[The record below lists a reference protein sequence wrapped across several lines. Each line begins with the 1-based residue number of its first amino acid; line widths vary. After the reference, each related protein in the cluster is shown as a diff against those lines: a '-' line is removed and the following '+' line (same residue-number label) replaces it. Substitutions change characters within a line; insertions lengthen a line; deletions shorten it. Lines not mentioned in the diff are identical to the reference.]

1 METFSQYSDNGCF
14 NYTTLQIQDYP
25 QYKHRGLMIDAGYF
39 ASIICLWYIDDY
51 YIIIQRR
58 RFFPVVLV
66 ENLLDAMSYLKMNV
80 LHFHFSDL
88 CQFSVESME
97 YPELTATLQQ
107 YYTQQDVKDLI
118 LYARDRGIRIVPE
131 IDVP

>member
-1 METFSQYSDNGCF
+1 MYVV
-14 NYTTLQIQDYP
+14 QIV
-25 QYKHRGLMIDAGYF
+25 I
-39 ASIICLWYIDDY
+39 
-51 YIIIQRR
+51 IIIQRR
-58 RFFPVVLV
+58 RFFPVELV
-66 ENLLDAMSYLKMNV
+66 KNLLDAMSYLKMNV

-118 LYARDRGIRIVPE
+118 MYAYDRGIRIIPE